1 MAVVATVYAL
11 PLKGMIRLLCAGHGA
26 CLEPNL
32 CNCDPGF
39 GGNDCSNFSCE
50 ALGYCSGNGQCVLLD
65 MCLCSPGWLGERC
78 DEPVCS
84 DVANCSGN
92 GSCVSPNLC
101 ECLDEYDGVDCSIRI
116 GSNYHSPMFAY
127 NWYNGTVPENAPPG
141 TIIVFQENITMINAT
156 DLDTGRNGK
165 LEYTFSGS
173 NGAERFFNMDS
184 QGQLSVVAKLD
195 YDSLPQEFIMTVVA
209 SDKGVPPKSAA
220 TKVAIIVQ
228 DVNDNAPVFQ
238 LVGFPDIPVNAS
250 GELGRT
256 VGRFLATDKDSGSYG
271 TVRHSITNES
281 NPDAVFAVNED
292 TGELSVVRY
301 PVQYR
306 YDLTILA
313 EDGGEPPKSA
323 ILPVVI
329 SVYGH
334 LVEGRNDTI
343 VVNPTTNTVA
353 LVSTTLGSSVTTGT
367 PGKVEGRNDT
377 VVVTPTTS
385 TVASVSTTLGSS
397 STTGTA
403 GKVTNSGTVPT
414 PKTTTTQATVV
425 KSPQEAWYQTVGF
438 KAGAGAVGGVVALCL
453 IAVIAYRC
461 IWGQKYKGGSVPEHP
476 RRSSPMAY
484 THQMTSIGA
493 NKYVTEGDIGNIE
506 DIDASADSEN
516 ETSFPPGRHAFSN
529 QAFN

>member
-1 MAVVATVYAL
+1 MFCRN
-11 PLKGMIRLLCAGHGA
+11 GLCV
-26 CLEPNL
+26 
-32 CNCDPGF
+32 
-39 GGNDCSNFSCE
+39 S
-50 ALGYCSGNGQCVLLD
+50 LD
-65 MCLCSPGWLGERC
+65 TCLCSPGWLGERC

-84 DVANCSGN
+84 DVVNCSGN

-101 ECLDEYDGVDCSIRI
+101 ESLDEYDGVDCSIRI
-116 GSNYHSPMFAY
+116 GSNYHSPVFAY

-228 DVNDNAPVFQ
+228 DVNDNTPLFQ
-238 LVGFPDIPVNAS
+238 LFGFPEIPVNAS

-292 TGELSVVRY
+292 TGELIVVRY
-301 PVQYR
+301 PAQYR

-334 LVEGRNDTI
+334 LVEERNDTV

-353 LVSTTLGSSVTTGT
+353 
-367 PGKVEGRNDT
+367 P
-377 VVVTPTTS
+377 
-385 TVASVSTTLGSS
+385 VSTTLGSS

-403 GKVTNSGTVPT
+403 GKVTSGETVPT

-425 KSPQEAWYQTVGF
+425 KSPQEPWYQTVGF

-453 IAVIAYRC
+453 TAVIAYRC
-461 IWGQKYKGGSVPEHP
+461 FWGQKYKVSSTPEHP

-493 NKYVTEGDIGNIE
+493 NKYVMEGDIGNIE

-516 ETSFPPGRHAFSN
+516 ETDFASFPPGRHAFSN
-529 QAFN
+529 QAFT

>member
-1 MAVVATVYAL
+1 
-11 PLKGMIRLLCAGHGA
+11 
-26 CLEPNL
+26 
-32 CNCDPGF
+32 
-39 GGNDCSNFSCE
+39 
-50 ALGYCSGNGQCVLLD
+50 
-65 MCLCSPGWLGERC
+65 
-78 DEPVCS
+78 
-84 DVANCSGN
+84 
-92 GSCVSPNLC
+92 
-101 ECLDEYDGVDCSIRI
+101 
-116 GSNYHSPMFAY
+116 MFAY
-127 NWYNGTVPENAPPG
+127 DWYNGTVLENAPQG
-141 TIIVFQENITMINAT
+141 TIIVFPHNITMINAT
-156 DLDTGRNGK
+156 DLDTGRNGE

-209 SDKGVPPKSAA
+209 SDKGVPSKSAA
-220 TKVAIIVQ
+220 TKVAIFVQ
-228 DVNDNAPVFQ
+228 DVNDNAPLFQ
-238 LVGFPDIPVNAS
+238 LFGFPEIPVNAS

-301 PVQYR
+301 PAQYR

-334 LVEGRNDTI
+334 LVEERNDTV

-353 LVSTTLGSSVTTGT
+353 PVSTTLRSSSTTGT
-367 PGKVEGRNDT
+367 PGKM
-377 VVVTPTTS
+377 TS
-385 TVASVSTTLGSS
+385 GE
-397 STTGTA
+397 
-403 GKVTNSGTVPT
+403 TVPT
-414 PKTTTTQATVV
+414 PKTTTTQATMV
-425 KSPQEAWYQTVGF
+425 KSQQEPWYQTVGF

-461 IWGQKYKGGSVPEHP
+461 VWGQKYNKVSSMPEHP
-476 RRSSPMAY
+476 RRSSPMTY
-484 THQMTSIGA
+484 TYQMTFIKA
-493 NKYVTEGDIGNIE
+493 NNYVTEGDIGDIE
-506 DIDASADSEN
+506 DINASSDSEN
-516 ETSFPPGRHAFSN
+516 ETDFASFPPWRHAFSN
-529 QAFN
+529 